1 MKFGINRCIIWAVK
15 RECGENF
22 PSYIDGLFRVPY
34 NGNQNTCSRIACDER
49 RYLAM
54 TEHEKELIHFIRN
67 SSNPE
72 KSLEIAIEVIIAY
85 LQQLESSPK
94 PSPDSLQESA

>member
-1 MKFGINRCIIWAVK
+1 MVA
-15 RECGENF
+15 ENTILG
-22 PSYIDGLFRVPY
+22 IDGTPKAFY
-34 NGNQNTCSRIACDER
+34 NWCQNTRSVHR
-49 RYLAM
+49 RKGFSAM
-54 TEHEKELIHFIRN
+54 TETEKEMIHFIRN

-72 KSLEIAIEVIIAY
+72 KALEIAIAVIIEY